1 MAFESLRSG
10 NDSTKNKRAT
20 LALEFFENTLDP
32 VIKEEKDQLDVF
44 AKYHAA
50 LNSKFLLETRRPDL
64 PYVDSTQLTAFNLT
78 LAKSS
83 SPFEDVWIAL
93 QENQEEEVVKAGP
106 PTSSLKP

>member
-1 MAFESLRSG
+1 M
-10 NDSTKNKRAT
+10 
-20 LALEFFENTLDP
+20 
-32 VIKEEKDQLDVF
+32 
-44 AKYHAA
+44 
-50 LNSKFLLETRRPDL
+50 
-64 PYVDSTQLTAFNLT
+64 DSTQLTAFNLT